1 MVGREEKSRQAL
13 CHHKNLWKQ
22 ISRQKVMG
30 PEETNG
36 HEKKNV
42 PQKLLENGLQKKI
55 GQKILRKKMG
65 KKIFLLEIQQKMVM
79 ISKTSNISNSY
90 K

>member
-1 MVGREEKSRQAL
+1 
-13 CHHKNLWKQ
+13 
-22 ISRQKVMG
+22 MG
-30 PEETNG
+30 E
-36 HEKKNV
+36 
-42 PQKLLENGLQKKI
+42 KI